1 MLSLN
6 RYACCLNMKTYFAPR
21 MFDGN
26 QMVLNR
32 LIHTSEKQIE
42 KVEDTT
48 LSIPE
53 LEQQGV
59 SILQGLLVPGFIDL
73 QINGG
78 GGMQFN
84 HTPTPECLHTMFN
97 AHAATG
103 TSAMFPTVITDDIDV
118 MKQSADAVATLIEGA
133 YR

>member
-1 MLSLN
+1 
-6 RYACCLNMKTYFAPR
+6 MKTYFAPR

-59 SILQGLLVPGFIDL
+59 SILQGLLVPGFI
-73 QINGG
+73 
-78 GGMQFN
+78 
-84 HTPTPECLHTMFN
+84 
-97 AHAATG
+97 
-103 TSAMFPTVITDDIDV
+103 
-118 MKQSADAVATLIEGA
+118 
-133 YR
+133 YRSKYLLR

>member
-42 KVEDTT
+42 KVFLNANHMYGSVKGIAGSSLKSVELLDLPSDT
-48 LSIPE
+48 E
-53 LEQQGV
+53 E
-59 SILQGLLVPGFIDL
+59 
-73 QINGG
+73 
-78 GGMQFN
+78 
-84 HTPTPECLHTMFN
+84 E
-97 AHAATG
+97 
-103 TSAMFPTVITDDIDV
+103 
-118 MKQSADAVATLIEGA
+118 AD
-133 YR
+133 